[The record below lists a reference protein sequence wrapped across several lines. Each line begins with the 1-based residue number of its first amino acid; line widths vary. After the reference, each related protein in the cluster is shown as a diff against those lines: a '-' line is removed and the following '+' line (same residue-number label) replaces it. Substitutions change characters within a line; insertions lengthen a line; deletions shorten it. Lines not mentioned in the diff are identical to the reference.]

1 MSLKEAITFA
11 NLRKNR
17 LLTEV
22 NILNEK
28 IFGLEDKLKK
38 YNGYKETI
46 NNVKDQADFV
56 KIGTKI
62 GLNLN
67 PSPIYFNL
75 SKEIL
80 KSRLNKTI
88 YQFTEEIKLI
98 KEDIEKINDEIL
110 NIYICPTCGGSGK
123 IVEVKHHRED
133 NRVVSVQHPRE
144 CTFCKGRGKIHQVE
158 KDHE

>member
-11 NLRKNR
+11 NLRKTR

-28 IFGLEDKLKK
+28 ILELGDKQKD
-38 YNGYKETI
+38 YDGYKQMI
-46 NNVKDQADFV
+46 NTVKDQSDFV
-56 KIGTKI
+56 KIGNKI
-62 GLNLN
+62 GMNLN

-80 KSRLNKTI
+80 KSRINKEI
-88 YQFTEEIKLI
+88 NEFTEETKLI
-98 KEDIEKINDEIL
+98 KKDIKKLNDEIL

-123 IVEVKHHRED
+123 IIEIKHHRED
-133 NRVVSVQHPRE
+133 NRVVTVQHPHD
-144 CTFCKGRGKIHQVE
+144 CSFCKGKGKIQ
-158 KDHE
+158 